1 MFAVMNLAG
10 YSAPEADDLRKAIS
24 KKQKDKLLKHREK
37 FISGAVGREIKEE
50 TAAKIFDEWEEF
62 ARYGFNKAHA
72 ADYGVLAVQTAHLK
86 SRYPGEYMTA
96 VLSVNQNDTSKV
108 ALYAADCRR
117 MGIEVAPPDIN
128 ISEWDFSI
136 EDLENNKIAIRFGL
150 GAVKNV
156 GHAPVDVI
164 LTARAEGGPFKDI
177 NDFAHRVDLRQVGKR
192 SLECLVRV
200 GALDQFGTR
209 PAILQSLERLISFSA
224 AHFRAIE
231 VGQMTLFGPGTG
243 LQEEFS
249 LPKLS
254 REISKREQLNW
265 ERELIGLYVSDHPLN
280 PVMDVLTDAVTHY
293 AGQLADANPKDQV
306 RVAGIITRFR
316 THQTKN
322 NQTMAFATLEDLQGE
337 IELVIFPRL
346 WSQVSNLIEIDKLI
360 LAKGRVDLE
369 SSEPKVLVNSF
380 ETDLKITTVRE
391 AAPEPEI
398 TTSQAVD
405 VITDVLEPEVVIETQ
420 STKDVSTAED
430 NRTSE
435 TGETRSIEEEPT
447 PFNIQPENVSTE
459 EVRED
464 NVDWQEEEDA
474 PPQPEIFSQDWELT
488 NAVIAAVSDPEGA
501 IELAEKP
508 PAEAAQPPASSPGSE
523 PANVGQVQED
533 SSSISPPVEVELP
546 TLPPLITTPPPEAE
560 SDAVYMITINL
571 RSSHDKV
578 RDNLRIRQIYG
589 TLITYPGK
597 DRFAFHVFERG
608 HGYLIEFPNFTTKL
622 CPDLLNR
629 LKAFIP
635 ADQVRVER
643 IRFQ

>member
-1 MFAVMNLAG
+1 
-10 YSAPEADDLRKAIS
+10 
-24 KKQKDKLLKHREK
+24 LK
-37 FISGAVGREIKEE
+37 
-50 TAAKIFDEWEEF
+50 
-62 ARYGFNKAHA
+62 
-72 ADYGVLAVQTAHLK
+72 
-86 SRYPGEYMTA
+86 
-96 VLSVNQNDTSKV
+96 
-108 ALYAADCRR
+108 
-117 MGIEVAPPDIN
+117 
-128 ISEWDFSI
+128 
-136 EDLENNKIAIRFGL
+136 
-150 GAVKNV
+150 
-156 GHAPVDVI
+156 
-164 LTARAEGGPFKDI
+164 
-177 NDFAHRVDLRQVGKR
+177 
-192 SLECLVRV
+192 
-200 GALDQFGTR
+200 
-209 PAILQSLERLISFSA
+209 
-224 AHFRAIE
+224 
-231 VGQMTLFGPGTG
+231 
-243 LQEEFS
+243 
-249 LPKLS
+249 
-254 REISKREQLNW
+254 
-265 ERELIGLYVSDHPLN
+265 
-280 PVMDVLTDAVTHY
+280 
-293 AGQLADANPKDQV
+293 
-306 RVAGIITRFR
+306 
-316 THQTKN
+316 
-322 NQTMAFATLEDLQGE
+322 
-337 IELVIFPRL
+337 
-346 WSQVSNLIEIDKLI
+346 
-360 LAKGRVDLE
+360 
-369 SSEPKVLVNSF
+369 
-380 ETDLKITTVRE
+380 
-391 AAPEPEI
+391 
-398 TTSQAVD
+398 
-405 VITDVLEPEVVIETQ
+405 
-420 STKDVSTAED
+420 
-430 NRTSE
+430 
-435 TGETRSIEEEPT
+435 EEEPT